1 MGHMISMYSLLFGA
15 TYIILGLLTLAI
27 FPKDNDRISLF
38 MLSLGIMFSGIAMI
52 FLVPS
57 SLFYLSAMFLPYVI
71 SIIMIILIIL
81 SERQTYIAR
90 TLPLSAATTI
100 ILFLLMP
107 KEVSILIF
115 LHTFIY
121 FMLLLRLFY
130 SKFSMGEIFLAVY
143 ILLIVAIF
151 YGFASI
157 NIFEGLLIILSII
170 VLYYFYLDRKNI
182 SGEYGGFEIRRKL
195 THLLVFII
203 VIPLPWLSQITNT
216 VKQALCNIDPS
227 ISTTISPNNMINILV
242 VTLGV
247 CAIPIFLLVEY
258 LRISK
263 KVMLIPPDLLRRHEK
278 NSIASYVYSI
288 SSAFIVAL
296 LFPQLIFITAVI
308 VGLMADAAAA
318 LVGVYYGHHKITEN
332 RTLEGTIA
340 GFLTSLLAV
349 TLIIHNVLAGI
360 LVALINSIFDAT
372 NIWEI
377 NDNFVFPILTA
388 IVLSFF

>member
-1 MGHMISMYSLLFGA
+1 MIYMYSLLFGVA
-15 TYIILGLLTLAI
+15 YVILGLLTI
-27 FPKDNDRISLF
+27 TMFPKETDRISLF
-38 MLSLGIMFSGIAMI
+38 MLSIGIIFSGIAMI
-52 FLVPS
+52 LLVPS

-71 SIIMIILIIL
+71 SIIVIILIIL

-90 TLPLSAATTI
+90 ALPLSAVTTI

-107 KEVSILIF
+107 KEAPILIVP
-115 LHTFIY
+115 LTFIY

-143 ILLIVAIF
+143 IPLIVAIF

-157 NIFEGLLIILSII
+157 NILEGLLVVLSVI
-170 VLYYFYLDRKNI
+170 VLYYFYQNRKNI
-182 SGEYGGFEIRRKL
+182 CGEYGGFEIRRKL

-203 VIPLPWLSQITNT
+203 VIPLPWLGQIVDA

-227 ISTTISPNNMINILV
+227 VSATISPNNMINILV

-258 LRISK
+258 LRTSK
-263 KVMLIPPDLLRRHEK
+263 KVMLIPPDLLRKHEK

-332 RTLEGTIA
+332 RTLEGTLA
-340 GFLTSLLAV
+340 GFFTSLLVV

-360 LVALINSIFDAT
+360 MVAIVNSIFDAT
-372 NIWEI
+372 NVWEI
-377 NDNFVFPILTA
+377 NDNFIFPILTA
-388 IVLSFF
+388 IVLSFFLA